1 MCEEG
6 FGKYDYFVST
16 TEWINL
22 DVSHQQLFTLQKVV
36 ARRFAPT
43 LHTNN
48 LCWISYTCPKYRELK

>member
-6 FGKYDYFVST
+6 FGKYDCFVNT

-22 DVSHQQLFTLQKVV
+22 DVSRQQLFTLQKEV

-43 LHTNN
+43 LLTNN
-48 LCWISYTCPKYRELK
+48 LC